1 MHRRIEPI
9 HRAHG
14 DSRVWAEGALLHI
27 RVQGPFNREG
37 IEAFI
42 AQSMALHAQLAP
54 SGPFV
59 SVAEIV
65 GTLVAPIEV
74 WERLETHVAQFAA
87 AGVPE
92 VGLAWV
98 VAEDV
103 EGRSLF
109 LSRAQAV
116 YARHGRPIVIF
127 TTLAAAEAWAQRRL
141 RGEA

>member
-1 MHRRIEPI
+1 MHRPLESIL
-9 HRAHG
+9 RAHG
-14 DSRVWAEGALLHI
+14 RSRVWAEGALLHI

-42 AQSMALHAQLAP
+42 AQSLTLHAQLAP

-59 SVAEIV
+59 TVAEIL

-74 WERLETHVAQFAA
+74 WKRLEDHVAQVAA

-92 VGLAWV
+92 AGLAWV

-109 LSRAQAV
+109 LPRAQAV
-116 YARHGRPIVIF
+116 YARNGRPIEVF
-127 TTLAAAEAWAQRRL
+127 TTMAAAEAWAQRRL